1 MVCFSVEFLRKTFL
15 ESSLWNRSVYIVFF
29 YYRGILVMLGVLVL
43 LWDFLNYLD
52 FDFFAMFGIAL
63 GLMLWYLSP
72 IGLIL

>member
-43 LWDFLNYLD
+43 LWDFLNYLG

>member
-52 FDFFAMFGIAL
+52 IDFFAMFCIAL